1 MWLLDFVIEK
11 AGWFQLPTADGLA
24 PVLALS
30 PDGGAVAV
38 VEGGNRL
45 LYLGGGQRGGQR
57 VPAGQGRDLG

>member
-1 MWLLDFVIEK
+1 MAVLPLDDYR
-11 AGWFQLPTADGLA
+11 QLRGYDLYLYDPFGEEVLHYRSVDGLA

-45 LYLGGGQRGGQR
+45 LYLGGR
-57 VPAGQGRDLG
+57 

>member
-1 MWLLDFVIEK
+1 MDDYR
-11 AGWFQLPTADGLA
+11 QLRGYDLYLYDPSGREVLRYHSADGLT

-45 LYLGGGQRGGQR
+45 LYLGGR
-57 VPAGQGRDLG
+57 